1 MGRTKKHLDRLRVE
15 LGECPGPAEIAGVAG
30 RLETIAGKLP
40 RLDAAIAPVL
50 RDLAGRAAEAADSV
64 GVAGFLAGLDAAAA
78 FVAGRDDP
86 VRDQLLE
93 VARDLATTPIDAP
106 DPDFHVEQSA
116 PSGLPATFVG
126 DLPGESTLDDAT
138 LLLVQLEPSDGYG
151 VQSLVTILENL
162 AADGRRPAG
171 ERGPLR
177 EAASILA
184 SSPPT
189 DAALHRVGVILEGL
203 NGDDR
208 AASET
213 PAAAPVVHG
222 AAAPLSWRP
231 DADTDIDL
239 MREFLV
245 ESRDLLAS
253 AEESLLALE
262 ADPADPE
269 AVNVVF
275 RAFHT
280 IKGTSG
286 FLGLEQ
292 SAELCHHAESLLSK
306 VRDGSIA
313 FDPDIA
319 DVSLRSVDLLGA
331 ILGEVGVA
339 LEGREPDGLLDLAP
353 VIRRLDGL
361 TDGTATIVEETI
373 PTLGSTSTRDSG
385 NARPRGD
392 SSVRVRTDR
401 LDGLVNLVG
410 ELVIAQSMIA
420 QDGVVQDGAHRELA
434 KKVGHAG
441 KIVREL
447 QDLSMA
453 LRMVP
458 LRSTFSK
465 LQRLVRDLARKNGKR
480 VQLFTEGEE
489 TEIDR
494 TMVDILGDPLVHMI
508 RNAMD
513 HGLESSKDREAAGK
527 SEVGT
532 LWVRAYH
539 AGGNVVVELE
549 DDGRGMDRDRI
560 LAKAMERGLIRSP
573 DGMTDGE
580 VWKLVFEPG
589 FSTADQVTDVS
600 GRGVGMDVVRRNIES
615 LRGRIEVDSTTGA
628 GTRITLRLPLTLA
641 ITEGM
646 LMGVGRERYILPT
659 LSIER
664 NVRPTS
670 EMLST
675 VAGRGEMLL
684 LRDELL
690 PVVRLHE
697 LFRIDGGR
705 TKLEEGLLVV
715 IGAAERRCALF
726 VDELLG
732 QQQVVVKSLGEGLG
746 KLEGVTGGAVLGDGT
761 VGLILDAGE
770 LVNLARQGD
779 SAPRAA

>member
-1 MGRTKKHLDRLRVE
+1 MGRTKNHLDRLRVE
-15 LGECPGPAEIAGVAG
+15 LGECPGPAEIADVAD

-40 RLDAAIAPVL
+40 RPDAAIAPVL
-50 RDLAGRAAEAADSV
+50 RELAERAAEAADPV
-64 GVAGFLAGLDAAAA
+64 GVARFLAGLDAAAA
-78 FVAGRDDP
+78 FAAGRDDP
-86 VRDQLLE
+86 ERDRLLE
-93 VARDLATTPIDAP
+93 AACGLATPPIDAP
-106 DPDFHVEQSA
+106 DPDLHVEPSA
-116 PSGLPATFVG
+116 PTGLPATFVG

-138 LLLVQLEPSDGYG
+138 LLLVQLEPADAYG

-162 AADGRRPAG
+162 AADGRRPAD

-184 SSPPT
+184 SAPPT
-189 DAALHRVGVILEGL
+189 DASLQRVGLILEGL
-203 NGDDR
+203 NGDER
-208 AASET
+208 HASET
-213 PAAAPVVHG
+213 PLAAPIVHG
-222 AAAPLSWRP
+222 VAAPLSWRP
-231 DADTDIDL
+231 DSDTDTDL

-339 LEGREPDGLLDLAP
+339 LEGGEPDGLLDLAP

-361 TDGTATIVEETI
+361 TDGTAAAVEDTV
-373 PTLGSTSTRDSG
+373 PTLGSSTARDSG

-513 HGLESSKDREAAGK
+513 HGLESSKDRVAAGK

-573 DGMTDGE
+573 DGLTDGE

-589 FSTADQVTDVS
+589 FSTADKVTDVS

-615 LRGRIEVDSTTGA
+615 LRGRIEVDSTPGA

-664 NVRPTS
+664 NVRPTP

-697 LFRIDGGR
+697 LFRIEGGR
-705 TKLEEGLLVV
+705 SKLEDGLLVV